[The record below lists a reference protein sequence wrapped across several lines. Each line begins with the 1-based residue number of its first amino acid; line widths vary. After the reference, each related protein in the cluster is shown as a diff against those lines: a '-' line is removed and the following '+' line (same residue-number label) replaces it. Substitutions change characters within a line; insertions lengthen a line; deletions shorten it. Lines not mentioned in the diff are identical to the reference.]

1 MHKDIKKPHIGVGI
15 FHPVTIF
22 SNQSIVPFNGPSKES
37 EFLVDDRILDNSS
50 LFSITVRDLS
60 IDDINNRDIRTPL
73 VLY

>member
-1 MHKDIKKPHIGVGI
+1 VHKDIRKPHIGVGI

-22 SNQSIVPFNGPSKES
+22 SNQSMVLFNGPSKGS

-50 LFSITVRDLS
+50 LLFSKTVRELS

-73 VLY
+73 VL